1 MIDKLLKKA
10 RQSLKT
16 ARVNL
21 EAGDTDASVNR
32 SYYAA
37 FYAAW
42 AMFEAAGMDKP
53 KKHSGMIS
61 EFGRRFVKEGPLAP
75 SLGATLARLENLRNF
90 ADYTLEETPAE
101 KAKAALV
108 SAEKFVDAIQTY
120 VTPSPPSSA
129 RREGR

>member
-1 MIDKLLKKA
+1 VIDKLLKKA

-16 ARVNL
+16 ARLDL
-21 EAGDTDASVNR
+21 EAGDNDASVNR

-42 AMFEAAGMDKP
+42 AMFEAAGVDKP

-61 EFGRRFVKEGPLAP
+61 EFGRRFVKEGPLDP

-108 SAEKFVDAIQTY
+108 SAEKFMDAIQTY

>member
-10 RQSLKT
+10 RQSLTT
-16 ARVNL
+16 ARLDL

-42 AMFEAAGMDKP
+42 AMFEAAGVDKP

-61 EFGRRFVKEGPLAP
+61 EFGRRFVKEGRWTRPWVQR
-75 SLGATLARLENLRNF
+75 SRGWRIYGISRTTL
-90 ADYTLEETPAE
+90 
-101 KAKAALV
+101 
-108 SAEKFVDAIQTY
+108 
-120 VTPSPPSSA
+120 
-129 RREGR
+129 

>member
-10 RQSLKT
+10 RRSLKT
-16 ARVNL
+16 ARLDL

-32 SYYAA
+32 CYYAA
-37 FYAAW
+37 LYAAW
-42 AMFEAAGMDKP
+42 AMFEAAAVDKP

-61 EFGRRFVKEGPLAP
+61 EFSRRFVKEGPLDS

-90 ADYTLEETPAE
+90 ADYTLDDTPSE

-108 SAEKFVDAIQTY
+108 SAEKFVAAIQTY
-120 VTPSPPSSA
+120 LTP
-129 RREGR
+129 RRC

>member
-1 MIDKLLKKA
+1 VIDKLLKKA

-16 ARVNL
+16 ARLDL

-42 AMFEAAGMDKP
+42 AMFEAAGVDKP

-61 EFGRRFVKEGPLAP
+61 EFGRRFVKEGPLDP

-90 ADYTLEETPAE
+90 ADYEPG
-101 KAKAALV
+101 V
-108 SAEKFVDAIQTY
+108 SSLPYSMEPLTY
-120 VTPSPPSSA
+120 PPWHDLLP
-129 RREGR
+129 R

>member
-1 MIDKLLKKA
+1 VIDKLLKKA

-16 ARVNL
+16 ARLDL
-21 EAGDTDASVNR
+21 ETGDTDASVNR

-53 KKHSGMIS
+53 KRHSGMIS
-61 EFGRRFVKEGPLAP
+61 EFGRRFVKEGPLDP

-90 ADYTLEETPAE
+90 ADYTLEETPSD